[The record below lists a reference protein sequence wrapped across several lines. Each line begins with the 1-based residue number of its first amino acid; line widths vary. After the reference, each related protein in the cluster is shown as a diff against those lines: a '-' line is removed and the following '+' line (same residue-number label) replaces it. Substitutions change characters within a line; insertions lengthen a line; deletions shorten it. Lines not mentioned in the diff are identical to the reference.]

1 MANLVA
7 VDNQSHLTTRVD
19 PDKSELHGQGQHL
32 LPVVMS
38 EFTQVGLQYPIVLTK
53 KGDTGQFIF
62 AAMLGFEAGENL
74 FWQNETWQ
82 GVYLPLQIRRQPFF
96 VEKSVEKRV
105 QKNAGSDS
113 DTGGEDGDYIVC
125 MDTSSPTICF
135 DVSAGICADSDSG
148 DSSEKGLPLFD
159 KTGRDSEYFL
169 QVKECLSQLLTGE
182 LDNQKLLE
190 HLQAM
195 DLLQSMTLDITF
207 ENQQSRKITGLYTID
222 QQKLAKLTD
231 EQVLTLH
238 KSGLFAPI
246 YTFIASQG
254 QIHNLIDLKNKQLA

>member
-7 VDNQSHLTTRVD
+7 VDNQNHLTTRVN
-19 PDKSELHGQGQHL
+19 PDKSELHGAGLHL
-32 LPVVMS
+32 LPVVVS

-96 VEKSVEKRV
+96 VEKR
-105 QKNAGSDS
+105 AGSDT
-113 DTGGEDGDYIVC
+113 DTAGEEGDYIIC

-135 DVSAGICADSDSG
+135 DVGSGIGADTDSD
-148 DSSEKGLPLFD
+148 DASEKGLLLFD
-159 KTGRDSEYFL
+159 ETGHDSEYFL

-182 LDNQKLLE
+182 LDNQRLLD
-190 HLQAM
+190 HLQEM

-207 ENQQSRKITGLYTID
+207 ENQQTRKVTGLYTID

-254 QIHNLIDLKNKQLA
+254 QIHSLIDLKNKQLA